1 MSAKAIVSDP
11 EIMGGE
17 PCFAGTRIPV
27 RAVKAFAVAGSTPAE
42 LVEEY
47 PDLNEEDVRA
57 GLAYF
62 APPPDPAAS
71 ILAAAEAWL
80 AQKRPVASGLPTDDG
95 QLIEVTDYFRPP
107 SRQTTGGRPP
117 IR

>member
-1 MSAKAIVSDP
+1 MLRLPPRSTRTDTLFPYTTLFRSDP

-42 LVEEY
+42 IVEEY
-47 PDLNEEDVRA
+47 PDLTEEDVRA

-62 APPPDPAAS
+62 APPTEPAAAL
-71 ILAAAEAWL
+71 IAAAEAL
-80 AQKRPVASGLPTDDG
+80 E
-95 QLIEVTDYFRPP
+95 I
-107 SRQTTGGRPP
+107 GRAHV
-117 IR
+117 

>member
-42 LVEEY
+42 IVEEY
-47 PDLNEEDVRA
+47 PDLTEEDVRA

-62 APPPDPAAS
+62 APPTEPAAAL
-71 ILAAAEAWL
+71 IAAAEALVDHFTGEGWADPERWMVQPAQDLL
-80 AQKRPVASGLPTDDG
+80 AALPAS
-95 QLIEVTDYFRPP
+95 RPP
-107 SRQTTGGRPP
+107 PPPPGRP
-117 IR
+117 